1 MILRAVI
8 YSMDHRTKAAARGS
22 GATSHSGVSINPKSL
37 YPHSTVTH
45 ADGMRVSYP
54 QASQLVLHQ
63 NVEDRICPSTTST
76 AGILSGGFCDLRIPA
91 GSIQVVKTLTLELV
105 ITNGSAS
112 AVVPAQGTS
121 IAPGQILLERIEIL
135 AEGGSQLIS
144 RHEGFQGLFLSD
156 YRQLDPVASS
166 FLRQACDLGASI
178 AAGASTTIYVPIL
191 WSALN
196 NVFMGSWRGDTYIRC
211 WFKGASAWQTAATIP
226 TLSSLNLY
234 VGQDHLGRAE
244 HAALMERGRTQVL
257 DYRFQRPS
265 FQSITDNLT
274 ANGRTQYQLSAVH
287 GLVTQMMITVRLAS
301 ATGSGLTTLVEPAKI
316 ELLDSSGQNLM
327 GGAPLPAEYLRWLKT
342 AHTSSNPDTPS
353 GPLFLDFGATRA
365 GLEAG
370 SLPAYVVFDGA
381 CQLGITMPAGMA
393 SGSYEIRVDY
403 MAAAR
408 MRIASGA
415 VEILRS

>member
-1 MILRAVI
+1 MPAVI

-22 GATSHSGVSINPKSL
+22 GATSHSGVSINPRSL

-54 QASQLVLHQ
+54 QASQVVLHQ
-63 NVEDRICPSTTST
+63 NQEDRIFPSTTST
-76 AGILSGGFCDLRIPA
+76 AGILSGGFVDIRIPA
-91 GSIQVVKTLTLELV
+91 GSVQVVKTLTLELV
-105 ITNGSAS
+105 ITNSSAA

-121 IAPGQILLERIEIL
+121 IAPGQILLERVEIL

-156 YRQLDPVASS
+156 YRQLDPVASN

-178 AAGASTTIYVPIL
+178 AAGASTTIYIPIL

-196 NVFMGSWRGDTYIRC
+196 HVFMGSWRGDTYVRC
-211 WFKGASAWQTAATIP
+211 WFRPGASAWQTAATIP

-274 ANGRTQYQLSAVH
+274 ASNRYQWQLSAVN
-287 GLVTQMMITVRLAS
+287 GLVSSMMITVRLAS
-301 ATGSGLTTLVEPAKI
+301 ATGSALNTLVEPAKI
-316 ELLDSSGQNLM
+316 ELLDSSGQNLL
-327 GGAPLPAEYLRWLKT
+327 GGAPLPAEYVRWVKT
-342 AHTSSNPDTPS
+342 SHTSSNPDTQA
-353 GPLFLDFGATRA
+353 GPLFLDFGASRA
-365 GLEAG
+365 ALEHG
-370 SLPAYVVFDGA
+370 SLPGYIVADGA
-381 CQLGITMPAGMA
+381 LQLAITMPAGTA
-393 SGSYEIRVDY
+393 SASYEIRVDY
-403 MAAAR
+403 NAAAR
-408 MRIASGA
+408 MRIASGS
-415 VEILRS
+415 VEILPS

>member
-1 MILRAVI
+1 
-8 YSMDHRTKAAARGS
+8 
-22 GATSHSGVSINPKSL
+22 
-37 YPHSTVTH
+37 
-45 ADGMRVSYP
+45 MRVSYP

-63 NVEDRICPSTTST
+63 NTEDRIFPSTTST
-76 AGILSGGFCDLRIPA
+76 AGILSGGFCDIRIPA

-105 ITNGSAS
+105 ITNSSAA

-121 IAPGQILLERIEIL
+121 IAPGQILLERVEIL

-166 FLRQACDLGASI
+166 FLRSACDVGASI

-196 NVFMGSWRGDTYIRC
+196 NVFMGAFKADVYVRC

-244 HAALMERGRTQVL
+244 HTELMQRGRSQVL

-274 ANGRTQYQLSAVH
+274 ANGRSQYQLSAVH
-287 GLVTQMMITVRLAS
+287 GLVSSMMITVRLAS
-301 ATGSGLTTLVEPAKI
+301 ATGSGLNTLVECAKI
-316 ELLDSSGQNLM
+316 ELLDSSGQNLL
-327 GGAPLPAEYLRWLKT
+327 GGAPLPAEYLRAIKC
-342 AHTSSNPDTPS
+342 AHSSSNPDTPS

-365 GLEAG
+365 GLEHG
-370 SLPAYVVFDGA
+370 SLPGYIVADGA
-381 CQLGITMPAGMA
+381 LQLAITMPAGMA

-403 MAAAR
+403 NAAAR
-408 MRIASGA
+408 MRTCIAMGS
-415 VEILRS
+415 VEILPS